1 MNIFYLH
8 KDPQTCAQ
16 QHVDKHVVKM
26 IVEYGQLLS
35 TAHRMLDGVKTEARS
50 KTGRK
55 TWRYIMQDD
64 RRQNGLYQAVHYHH
78 PSAVWARET
87 KLQYLWLY
95 DLFKK
100 LGQEYTHRYG
110 KVHSTNVKLNQI
122 LANAPVNIKQEGW
135 REPPPA
141 MSHYPQCIVPGD
153 SIASYKN
160 YYVEAKSYFAK
171 WTKREVP
178 SWYAARTIAC

>member
-8 KDPQTCAQ
+8 NDPKVCAEL
-16 QHVDKHVVKM
+16 HVDKHVVKM
-26 IVEYGQLLS
+26 IVEYAQLLS
-35 TAHRMLDGVKTEARS
+35 TAHRMIDGHQIEGRS
-50 KTGRK
+50 KTGRRVK
-55 TWRYIMQDD
+55 RWVLSNPNKDAVIYK
-64 RRQNGLYQAVHYHH
+64 AVHYYH

-87 KLQYLWLY
+87 KEQYLWLY

-110 KVHSTNVKLNQI
+110 KVHSTNFKLNQ
-122 LANAPVNIKQEGW
+122 LLSDAPVNIKQEGW

-153 SIASYKN
+153 SIKSYHN
-160 YYVEAKSYFAK
+160 YYNEAKAYFAK
-171 WTKREVP
+171 WTKREQPDWFIGRV
-178 SWYAARTIAC
+178 A